1 MNKPMVKRDSLAE
14 AIDGGP
20 IEWARYHRE
29 HRDLVSLNDWQ
40 MARRNKSGTELRRFL
55 LKCAY
60 FFSVQQD
67 WTMDQFA
74 HECGI
79 SVSTATYF
87 DREMRGIYPSCAGLR
102 SPKVPN
108 TAKAES
114 KQRYHQMLSNMM
126 EQITNA
132 NQTVQKS

>member
-79 SVSTATYF
+79 SVSTAAYF

-102 SPKVPN
+102 AAIKSDPI
-108 TAKAES
+108 KAGR
-114 KQRYHQMLSNMM
+114 KKRYQDALL
-126 EQITNA
+126 
-132 NQTVQKS
+132 QTLEKIRNEDETI